1 LEAKTFKQTDS
12 FDWKTKAL
20 NEKEIINALKES
32 ILNLN
37 EENYAFFNGVNKKN
51 EMEYVYFTKDNYI
64 AYYSVPFKEKNNN
77 IPIDRFTERVKVEN
91 GKLYRWNKESKRFE
105 KANIIKIEQCFL
117 CRIGYFKRKIIDKL
131 KKRIIFNVS
140 IANINNKDKLD
151 FIKRMVYGK

>member
-1 LEAKTFKQTDS
+1 MKAKTFKQTDS

-20 NEKEIINALKES
+20 SEKEIVNVLKES

-51 EMEYVYFTKDNYI
+51 EMEYLYFTADNHI
-64 AYYSVPFKEKNNN
+64 AYYSVPFRGKNNR
-77 IPIDRFTERVKVEN
+77 IPIDKLTERIKVEN
-91 GKLYRWNKESKRFE
+91 GRLYRWNKESKRFE
-105 KANIIKIEQCFL
+105 KANVIKIERCFL
-117 CRIGYFKRKIIDKL
+117 CGIKYFKQKIIDRL

-140 IANINNKDKLD
+140 IANINDKSRLE